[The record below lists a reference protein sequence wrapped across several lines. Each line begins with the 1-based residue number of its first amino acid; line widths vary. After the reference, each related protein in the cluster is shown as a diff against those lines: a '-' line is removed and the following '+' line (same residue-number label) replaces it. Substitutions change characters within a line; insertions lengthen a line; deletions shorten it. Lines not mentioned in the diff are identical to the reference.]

1 MLAPKDLKGVVLG
14 DFHYSRTTNFDFP
27 LQRMFFIYIL
37 PRKACKIHGIYK
49 FVYDGRVPSKQNG
62 NYTAG
67 H

>member
-1 MLAPKDLKGVVLG
+1 VIST
-14 DFHYSRTTNFDFP
+14 YSRTTNFDFP

-49 FVYDGRVPSKQNG
+49 FVYDGRVPSKQHG